1 MQIQTLRVAEGDD
14 WKRLVEAWGDFLD
27 RYEMLSRPDLDV
39 GYWHR
44 EESLTGLL
52 ASAAWKSGG
61 AGLVEFSTERTRMLP
76 EESGTGYGDAYLWI
90 GRQWYTV
97 EAKLCWSAPGI
108 EASLVSARD
117 DLLSL
122 RAEDRAGRGLVL
134 VYCVPAVRDRPR
146 PGLIEQLGKDLTHQ
160 FPAADL
166 VVAYTAKESPTW
178 GGYYYPGMVAVGNLE
193 PWESEPK
200 KS

>member
-122 RAEDRAGRGLVL
+122 RAEDRAGG
-134 VYCVPAVRDRPR
+134 PAVLAALTRAGRGDRAGDEKERRHEREGDEKR
-146 PGLIEQLGKDLTHQ
+146 PNAAPHGSDPSAEPCPSRRYSRARATS
-160 FPAADL
+160 AADR
-166 VVAYTAKESPTW
+166 
-178 GGYYYPGMVAVGNLE
+178 
-193 PWESEPK
+193 
-200 KS
+200 